1 MTLASTIDS
10 KFYYKNF
17 LVGVVVLVI
26 NLGFGFPAGTNESPA
41 GPKRFA
47 IDMVERNADQIATV
61 GDVLYYFGE
70 PGMQEYES
78 SKYLKETLEQIGF
91 KVEVG
96 GAGLP
101 TNVWATWGS
110 GKPVIAIATEMD
122 SLPEGSQTP
131 GSIPRKPLVE
141 GAPGH
146 MEGHNV
152 MAAMSVG
159 AAHAVKKAME
169 QFKIPGTIV
178 LSIGPAEEQL
188 MSRPY
193 LVRDGY
199 FKDVDAAIITHIADN
214 FATGY
219 GLQNYALIGAKFT
232 FKGRTAHGG
241 VNPWDG
247 KDAVDAVVLM
257 DIGFDKLREHLR
269 PSYRGH
275 RTITNGGV
283 QPNIIPDVG
292 QIWWFIRDANGPWA
306 KENFDKLVN
315 IARGAALMTG
325 TTMEME
331 PFGAAWPSLGN
342 KAIAEAINKNIESV
356 GMPKWSED
364 EIKFAKE
371 LQKSLG
377 IKEAGLAT
385 QPAPLRA
392 GTQNTSSNDIGDITW
407 NVPTGTL
414 RFPSAVLGVQA
425 HHWTAGITPTL
436 SIAHKGAVVGAKA
449 MAASILDLL
458 ISPELRVAAKKQF
471 DEDTKDMKYFSLLP
485 PGAKPP
491 VDLNK
496 EMMEKYRPAMRKFY
510 LTKKAQFK

>member
-1 MTLASTIDS
+1 MRFFQYVVQRFET
-10 KFYYKNF
+10 KNLLPVF
-17 LVGVVVLVI
+17 LGSLFVVLFVFPPATADGPADMKRVAFEVI
-26 NLGFGFPAGTNESPA
+26 
-41 GPKRFA
+41 
-47 IDMVERNADQIATV
+47 DRNAEQIATV
-61 GDVLYYFGE
+61 GDVLYYFAE
-70 PGMQEYES
+70 PGMQEHES
-78 SKYLKETLEQIGF
+78 SKYVKEILERAGF
-91 KVEVG
+91 TVELG
-96 GAGLP
+96 GAGMP
-101 TNVWATWGS
+101 TNVWAKWGS

-122 SLPEGSQTP
+122 ALPEGSQTP
-131 GSIPRKPLVE
+131 GSIPRKPLIE

-152 MAAMSVG
+152 MGAVGVG
-159 AAHAVKKAME
+159 AAFAVKRTME

-199 FKDVDAAIITHIADN
+199 FKDVDAAILTHVADSS
-214 FATGY
+214 ATGY

-269 PSYRGH
+269 PTYRGH
-275 RTITNGGV
+275 RTITMGGI

-342 KAIAEAINKNIESV
+342 KVIAEAIQKNIEMV
-356 GMPKWSED
+356 GMPKWTE
-364 EIKFAKE
+364 EENKFAKD

-377 IKEAGLAT
+377 RKEEGLRT
-385 QPAPLRA
+385 NVTPLAASR
-392 GTQNTSSNDIGDITW
+392 QNSSSNDIGDITW
-407 NVPTGTL
+407 VVPSATV
-414 RFPSAVLGVQA
+414 RFPVVVPGVQA
-425 HHWTAGITPTL
+425 HHWSAGITPTM
-436 SIAHKGAVVGAKA
+436 SIAHKGAVVGAKVL
-449 MAASILDLL
+449 AASVLDLMA
-458 ISPELRVAAKKQF
+458 SPELRAAAQKQF
-471 DEDTKDMKYFSLLP
+471 EQDTKETKYFSLLP
-485 PGAKPP
+485 EGAKPP
-491 VDLNK
+491 SDLNK
-496 EMMEKYRPAMRKFY
+496 EIMEKYRPAMRKFY
-510 LTKKAQFK
+510 LNKKADFK

>member
-1 MTLASTIDS
+1 MLLRKVRLMGRSLLIASAATALIFTAASAEAPGDA
-10 KFYYKNF
+10 KRAAFE
-17 LVGVVVLVI
+17 VV
-26 NLGFGFPAGTNESPA
+26 
-41 GPKRFA
+41 
-47 IDMVERNADQIATV
+47 DRNAEQISTV
-61 GDVLYYFGE
+61 GDVLYYFAE

-78 SKYLKETLEQIGF
+78 AKYVKDTLERAGF
-91 KVEVG
+91 TVELG
-96 GAGLP
+96 GAGMP
-101 TNVWATWGS
+101 TNVWAKWGS

-122 SLPEGSQTP
+122 ALPEGSQTP
-131 GSIPRKPLVE
+131 GSIARKPLVE

-152 MAAMSVG
+152 MGAVSIG
-159 AAHAVKKAME
+159 AAFAVKKAME

-193 LVRDGY
+193 LVREGY
-199 FKDVDAAIITHIADN
+199 FKEVEAAVLTHVADGS
-214 FATGY
+214 ATGY

-269 PSYRGH
+269 PTYRGH

-283 QPNIIPDVG
+283 QPNIIPDSG
-292 QIWWFIRDANGPWA
+292 QIWWFVRDATGPWA

-315 IARGAALMTG
+315 VARGAALMTG

-342 KAIAEAINKNIESV
+342 RAIAEAIQKNIELV
-356 GMPKWSED
+356 GMPKWSE
-364 EIKFAKE
+364 EEQKFARE
-371 LQKSLG
+371 LQTSLG
-377 IKEAGLAT
+377 RKEVGLPT
-385 QPAPLRA
+385 KVTPLAASR
-392 GTQNTSSNDIGDITW
+392 QNSSSNDIGDITW
-407 NVPTGTL
+407 VVPSATV
-414 RFPSAVLGVQA
+414 RFPVVVPGVRA
-425 HHWTAGITPTL
+425 HHWSAGITPSM
-436 SIAHKGAVVGAKA
+436 SIAHKGAVVGAKVI
-449 MAASILDLL
+449 AASVLDLL
-458 ISPELRVAAKKQF
+458 TSPELRAAAKKQL
-471 DEDTKDMKYFSLLP
+471 DEDTKETKYFSLLP
-485 PGAKPP
+485 DGAKPP

-496 EMMEKYRPAMRKFY
+496 DIMEKYRPAMRKFY
-510 LTKKAQFK
+510 LNKRAEFK

>member
-1 MTLASTIDS
+1 MPYGTSS
-10 KFYYKNF
+10 K
-17 LVGVVVLVI
+17 
-26 NLGFGFPAGTNESPA
+26 
-41 GPKRFA
+41 PKRTGSITFLIAALAFLFVFA
-47 IDMVERNADQIATV
+47 PATADSPSDPKRVAFEVVDRNAEQIAIV
-61 GDVLYYFGE
+61 GDVLYYYAE
-70 PGMQEYES
+70 PGMQEHES
-78 SKYLKETLEQIGF
+78 AKFVKETLERAGF
-91 KVEVG
+91 TVELG
-96 GAGLP
+96 GAGMP
-101 TNVWATWGS
+101 TNVWAKWGS

-122 SLPEGSQTP
+122 ALPEGSQTP

-152 MAAMSVG
+152 MGAVGVG
-159 AAHAVKKAME
+159 AAFAVKKAME

-199 FKDVDAAIITHIADN
+199 FKDVDAAVLTHVADSL
-214 FATGY
+214 ATGY

-241 VNPWDG
+241 VNPWDA

-269 PSYRGH
+269 PTYRGH

-342 KAIAEAINKNIESV
+342 KVIAEAIQKNIEMV
-356 GMPKWSED
+356 GMPKWTED
-364 EIKFAKE
+364 ENKFAKE

-377 IKEAGLAT
+377 KKEEGLPT
-385 QPAPLRA
+385 KVEPLRA
-392 GTQNTSSNDIGDITW
+392 SRQNSSSNDIGDITW
-407 NVPTGTL
+407 VVPTATV
-414 RFPSAVLGVQA
+414 RFPVVVPGVQG
-425 HHWTAGITPTL
+425 HHWTAGITPTM
-436 SIAHKGAVVGAKA
+436 SIAHKGAVVGAKVI
-449 MAASILDLL
+449 AASVLDLL
-458 ISPELRVAAKKQF
+458 VFPELRAAARKQF
-471 DEDTKDMKYFSLLP
+471 EEDTKETKYFSLLP

-491 VDLNK
+491 LDLNK
-496 EMMEKYRPAMRKFY
+496 EIMDKYRPAMKKFY
-510 LTKKAQFK
+510 LNKSVQFK

>member
-1 MTLASTIDS
+1 M
-10 KFYYKNF
+10 
-17 LVGVVVLVI
+17 
-26 NLGFGFPAGTNESPA
+26 NLLQLCSRNHRMKYAGFGAVLLALALVLPAGTAESPA
-41 GPKRFA
+41 DPKRFA
-47 IDMVERNADQIATV
+47 FDVVDRNAEQIATV
-61 GDVLYYFGE
+61 GDVIYYFAE

-78 SKYLKETLEQIGF
+78 AKFVKETLENAGF
-91 KVEVG
+91 KVELG
-96 GAGLP
+96 GAGMP
-101 TNVWATWGS
+101 TNVWASWGS

-122 SLPEGSQTP
+122 ALPEGSQTP

-152 MAAMSVG
+152 MAAVGIG
-159 AAHAVKKAME
+159 AAFAVKKAME
-169 QFKIPGTIV
+169 QFKLPGTIV

-193 LVRDGY
+193 IVRDGY
-199 FKDVDAAIITHIADN
+199 FKDVDAAVITHIGDGS
-214 FATGY
+214 ATGY

-269 PSYRGH
+269 PTYRGH

-283 QPNIIPDVG
+283 QPNIIPDTG
-292 QIWWFIRDANGPWA
+292 QIWWFVRDATGPWA
-306 KENFDKLVN
+306 KENYDKLVN

-342 KAIAEAINKNIESV
+342 KAIAEAIQKNVEMV
-356 GMPKWSED
+356 GMPKWTED
-364 EIKFAKE
+364 EHRFAKD
-371 LQKSLG
+371 LQKSMG
-377 IKEAGLAT
+377 RKEEGLNT
-385 QPAPLRA
+385 KVEPLRA
-392 GTQNTSSNDIGDITW
+392 ARQNSSSNDIGDITW
-407 NVPTGTL
+407 VVPSAPV
-414 RFPSAVLGVQA
+414 RFPSAIPGVQA
-425 HHWTAGITPTL
+425 HHWTAGIAPTT
-436 SIAHKGAVVGAKA
+436 SIAHKGAVVGAKVL
-449 MAASILDLL
+449 AASVIDLL
-458 ISPELRVAAKKQF
+458 TSPELVAAARKQF
-471 DEDTKDMKYFSLLP
+471 AEDTKEIKYFSLLP
-485 PGAKPP
+485 EGAKPP

-496 EMMEKYRPAMRKFY
+496 DIMDKYRPAMRKFY
-510 LTKKAQFK
+510 LNKKAQFK

>member
-1 MTLASTIDS
+1 MFVWNLLGSQRLILAIVSLLLALTVFFNRASADS
-10 KFYYKNF
+10 PNDAKR
-17 LVGVVVLVI
+17 VAVDVV
-26 NLGFGFPAGTNESPA
+26 
-41 GPKRFA
+41 
-47 IDMVERNADQIATV
+47 DRNAAQIATV

-78 SKYLKETLEQIGF
+78 SKYLKTTLEQIGF

-146 MEGHNV
+146 MEGHNL
-152 MAAMSVG
+152 MAAAAVG
-159 AAHAVKKAME
+159 AAHAVKRAME
-169 QFKIPGTIV
+169 QFKLPGTVV

-199 FKDVDAAIITHIADN
+199 FKDVDAAVITHVGDR
-214 FATGY
+214 FGTDY
-219 GLQNYALIGAKFT
+219 GLLNYALIGAKFT
-232 FKGRTAHGG
+232 FRGRTAHGG

-257 DIGFDKLREHLR
+257 DIGMDKLREHLR
-269 PSYRGH
+269 PTYRAH
-275 RTITNGGV
+275 RTITHGGV
-283 QPNIIPDVG
+283 QPNIIPEMG
-292 QIWWFIRDANGPWA
+292 QIWWFVRDATGPWA

-315 IARGAALMTG
+315 IGKGAALMTG

-331 PFGAAWPSLGN
+331 PYGAAWPSLGN
-342 KAIAEAINKNIESV
+342 KAIAEAVQKNIDMV
-356 GMPKWSED
+356 GMPKWTE
-364 EIKFAKE
+364 EENNFAKE
-371 LQKSLG
+371 LQKSMG
-377 IKEAGLAT
+377 QKDIGLSEK
-385 QPAPLRA
+385 PAPLVTGRQ
-392 GTQNTSSNDIGDITW
+392 GSSSNDIGDITW
-407 NVPTGTL
+407 VVPTGTI
-414 RFPSAVLGVQA
+414 RFPAVVPGIQA
-425 HHWTAGITPTL
+425 HHWSAGITPTM
-436 SIAHKGAVVGAKA
+436 SIGHKGAVVGAKA
-449 MAASILDLL
+449 IAASVLDLL
-458 ISPELRVAAKKQF
+458 TSPELLGAAKKQF
-471 DEDTKDMKYFSLLP
+471 EQDTKETKYFSLLP
-485 PGAKPP
+485 EGAKPP

-496 EMMEKYRPAMRKFY
+496 EMMEKYRPAMTKYY
-510 LTKKAQFK
+510 LNKPAVFK

>member
-1 MTLASTIDS
+1 MQFSGVSRQRHRKNIVSSIIVALA
-10 KFYYKNF
+10 
-17 LVGVVVLVI
+17 LAVV
-26 NLGFGFPAGTNESPA
+26 FPAGTAESP
-41 GPKRFA
+41 GDPKRFA
-47 IDMVERNADQIATV
+47 FEVVERNAEQIATA
-61 GDVLYYFGE
+61 GDVLYYYAE
-70 PGMQEYES
+70 PGMQEHES
-78 SKYLKETLEQIGF
+78 AKFVKETLESAGF
-91 KVEVG
+91 KVELG
-96 GAGLP
+96 GAGMP

-122 SLPEGSQTP
+122 ALPEGSQTP
-131 GSIPRKPLVE
+131 GSIPRRPLVE

-152 MAAMSVG
+152 MGAVAIG
-159 AAHAVKKAME
+159 AAFAVKKAME

-199 FKDVDAAIITHIADN
+199 FKDVDAAILTHVADN
-214 FATGY
+214 SATGY
-219 GLQNYALIGAKFT
+219 GLQNYALVGAKFT

-269 PSYRGH
+269 PTYRGH
-275 RTITNGGV
+275 RTITHGGV
-283 QPNIIPDVG
+283 QPNIIPDMG
-292 QIWWFIRDANGPWA
+292 QIWWFVRDANGPWA

-342 KAIAEAINKNIESV
+342 KAIAEAIQKNIEMV
-356 GMPKWSED
+356 GLPKWTDAES
-364 EIKFAKE
+364 KFAKE

-377 IKEAGLAT
+377 KKEEGLPT
-385 QPAPLRA
+385 TIEPLRA
-392 GTQNTSSNDIGDITW
+392 SRQNSSSNDIGDITW
-407 NVPTGTL
+407 VVPTATV
-414 RFPSAVLGVQA
+414 RFPVVVPGVQG
-425 HHWTAGITPTL
+425 HHWTAGITPTM
-436 SIAHKGAVVGAKA
+436 SIAHKGAVVGAKVI
-449 MAASILDLL
+449 AASVLDLL
-458 ISPELRVAAKKQF
+458 TSPELRAAAKKQF
-471 DEDTKDMKYFSLLP
+471 DEDTKEIKYFSLLP
-485 PGAKPP
+485 EGAKPP

-496 EMMEKYRPAMRKFY
+496 DIMDKYRPAMRKFY
-510 LTKKAQFK
+510 LNKKVQFK

>member
-1 MTLASTIDS
+1 MSYGTALRNRYLKKKRSIVLMVAAWALVFVFAPAPADS
-10 KFYYKNF
+10 P
-17 LVGVVVLVI
+17 GD
-26 NLGFGFPAGTNESPA
+26 
-41 GPKRFA
+41 PKRVAFEV
-47 IDMVERNADQIATV
+47 IDRNADQIATV
-61 GDVLYYFGE
+61 SDVLYYFAE
-70 PGMQEYES
+70 PGMQEHES
-78 SKYLKETLEQIGF
+78 SKYVKETLERAGF
-91 KVEVG
+91 AVELG
-96 GAGLP
+96 GAGMP
-101 TNVWATWGS
+101 TNVWAKWGS

-122 SLPEGSQTP
+122 ALPEGSQTP

-152 MAAMSVG
+152 MGAVGVG
-159 AAHAVKKAME
+159 AAFAVKKAME

-199 FKDVDAAIITHIADN
+199 FKDVDAAILTHVADGS
-214 FATGY
+214 ATGY

-269 PSYRGH
+269 PTYRGH

-283 QPNIIPDVG
+283 QPNIIPDTG

-306 KENFDKLVN
+306 KENFDKLVD

-342 KAIAEAINKNIESV
+342 KAIAEAIQKNIDMV
-356 GMPKWSED
+356 GMPKWTGE
-364 EIKFAKE
+364 ENKFAKE

-377 IKEAGLAT
+377 RKEEGL
-385 QPAPLRA
+385 PAKVSPLTAAR
-392 GTQNTSSNDIGDITW
+392 QNSSSNDIGDITW
-407 NVPTGTL
+407 VVPTATV
-414 RFPSAVLGVQA
+414 RFPVVVPGVQA
-425 HHWTAGITPTL
+425 HHWTAGITPTM
-436 SIAHKGAVVGAKA
+436 SIAHKGAVVGAKVI
-449 MAASILDLL
+449 AASVLDLFT
-458 ISPELRVAAKKQF
+458 SSELRTAARKQF
-471 DEDTKDMKYFSLLP
+471 EEDTKDTKYFSLLP

-491 VDLNK
+491 IDLNK
-496 EMMEKYRPAMRKFY
+496 DIMDKYRPAMRKFY
-510 LTKKAQFK
+510 LNKRAEFR

>member
-1 MTLASTIDS
+1 VISAEMKRKSCVNGNVMVAFAVLFCALA
-10 KFYYKNF
+10 FV
-17 LVGVVVLVI
+17 LPVGTAELPGDPKQVAFEVI
-26 NLGFGFPAGTNESPA
+26 
-41 GPKRFA
+41 
-47 IDMVERNADQIATV
+47 ERNADQIATV
-61 GDVLYYFGE
+61 GDVLYYFAE

-78 SKYLKETLEQIGF
+78 AKFVKEILESAGF
-91 KVEVG
+91 QVELG
-96 GAGLP
+96 GAGMP
-101 TNVWATWGS
+101 TNVWAKWGS

-122 SLPEGSQTP
+122 ALPEGSQTP

-152 MAAMSVG
+152 MGAVGVG
-159 AAHAVKKAME
+159 AAFAVKKTME
-169 QFKIPGTIV
+169 QFKIPGTIL

-188 MSRPY
+188 ISRPY

-199 FKDVDAAIITHIADN
+199 FKDVDAALLTHVADSS
-214 FATGY
+214 ATGY

-232 FKGRTAHGG
+232 FKGKTAHGG

-269 PSYRGH
+269 PTYRGH
-275 RTITNGGV
+275 RVITNGGV
-283 QPNIIPDVG
+283 QPNIIPDTG

-342 KAIAEAINKNIESV
+342 KAIAEAIQKNIELV
-356 GMPKWSED
+356 GMPKWTE
-364 EIKFAKE
+364 EEQKFAKE

-377 IKEAGLAT
+377 RFEIGLPT
-385 QPAPLRA
+385 QVSRLVAAR
-392 GTQNTSSNDIGDITW
+392 QNSSSNDIGDITW
-407 NVPTGTL
+407 VVPTATV
-414 RFPSAVLGVQA
+414 RFPVAVPGVLA
-425 HHWTAGITPTL
+425 HHWSAAITPAT
-436 SIAHKGAVVGAKA
+436 SIAHKGAVVGAKVL
-449 MAASILDLL
+449 AASALDLL
-458 ISPELRVAAKKQF
+458 TSSELRAAAKKQF
-471 DEDTKDMKYFSLLP
+471 EEDTKDTKYFSLLP
-485 PGAKPP
+485 PDAKPP

-496 EMMEKYRPAMRKFY
+496 EIMDKYRPEMRKFY
-510 LTKKAQFK
+510 LNKKVQFK

>member
-1 MTLASTIDS
+1 MRCRRLSFKSIGLRFYAMLAASVTLLA
-10 KFYYKNF
+10 
-17 LVGVVVLVI
+17 VI
-26 NLGFGFPAGTNESPA
+26 FSAATAESPGDA
-41 GPKRFA
+41 KKLAFEV
-47 IDMVERNADQIATV
+47 VERNAEAIATV

-78 SKYLKETLEQIGF
+78 SKYLKATLEQIGF
-91 KVEVG
+91 KVELG

-122 SLPEGSQTP
+122 ALPEGSQTP

-152 MAAMSVG
+152 MAGTVVG

-199 FKDVDAAIITHIADN
+199 FKDVDAAIITHIQDGLS
-214 FATGY
+214 TGY
-219 GLQNYALIGAKFT
+219 GLGNYALIGAKFT

-269 PSYRGH
+269 PTYRGH

-292 QIWWFIRDANGPWA
+292 QIWWFIRDATGPWA

-315 IARGAALMTG
+315 IAQGAALMTG

-342 KAIAEAINKNIESV
+342 KAIAEAVQKNIDLV
-356 GMPKWSED
+356 GMPNWTE
-364 EIKFAKE
+364 EEQRFAKE

-377 IKEAGLAT
+377 RKEEGLAT
-385 QPAPLRA
+385 KPLPLQPGR
-392 GTQNTSSNDIGDITW
+392 QNSSSNDIGDITW
-407 NVPTGTL
+407 VVPTGTL
-414 RFPSAVLGVQA
+414 RFPSAVPGVQA
-425 HHWTAGITPTL
+425 HHWSAGITPTL
-436 SIAHKGAVVGAKA
+436 SIAHKGAVVGAKV
-449 MAASILDLL
+449 MAASVLDLL
-458 ISPELRVAAKKQF
+458 TSPELVAAAKKQF
-471 DEDTKDMKYFSLLP
+471 AEDTKDTKYFSLLP

-510 LTKKAQFK
+510 LSKKADFK

>member
-1 MTLASTIDS
+1 MRDVYVRRKRRVTKRTMIAAI
-10 KFYYKNF
+10 
-17 LVGVVVLVI
+17 VVLI
-26 NLGFGFPAGTNESPA
+26 TFSFILRGSADSPA
-41 GPKRFA
+41 DPKRVAFDA
-47 IDMVERNADQIATV
+47 IDRNADQIALV
-61 GDVLYYFGE
+61 GDVIYYYGE
-70 PGMQEYES
+70 PGMQEYETA
-78 SKYLKETLEQIGF
+78 KFLKATLEQIGF
-91 KVEVG
+91 TVEVG

-101 TNVWATWGS
+101 TNVWAKWGS

-152 MAAMSVG
+152 NAAVAVG

-178 LSIGPAEEQL
+178 VSIGPAEEQV

-199 FKDVDAAIITHIADN
+199 FKDVDAAIITHIADGS
-214 FATGY
+214 ATGY
-219 GLQNYALIGAKFT
+219 GLLNYALIGAKFT
-232 FKGRTAHGG
+232 FKGRTAHGA
-241 VNPWDG
+241 VNPWDA
-247 KDAVDAVVLM
+247 KDAVDAVELM

-269 PSYRGH
+269 PTYRGH
-275 RTITNGGV
+275 RAITIGGI

-315 IARGAALMTG
+315 IGRGAAMMTG

-331 PFGAAWPSLGN
+331 PFGAAWPQLGN
-342 KAIAEAINKNIESV
+342 KAIAEAVQKNIGMV
-356 GMPKWSED
+356 GMPGWTDD

-371 LQKSLG
+371 LQKSIG
-377 IKEAGLAT
+377 IKEEGLPT
-385 QPAPLRA
+385 KVSPLRA
-392 GTQNTSSNDIGDITW
+392 ESQSTSSNDIGDITW
-407 NVPTGTL
+407 VVPTGMV
-414 RFPSAVLGVQA
+414 RFPSAVLGVRA
-425 HHWTAGITPTL
+425 HHWTAGITPSM
-436 SIAHKGAVVGAKA
+436 SIAHKGAVVGAKVI
-449 MAASILDLL
+449 AASVLDLMT
-458 ISPELRVAAKKQF
+458 SPELLAAAKKQF
-471 DEDTKDMKYFSLLP
+471 EEDTKETKYFSLLP

-491 VDLNK
+491 LDLNK
-496 EMMEKYRPAMRKFY
+496 EMMDKYRPAMSKFY
-510 LTKKAQFK
+510 LDKKAQFK